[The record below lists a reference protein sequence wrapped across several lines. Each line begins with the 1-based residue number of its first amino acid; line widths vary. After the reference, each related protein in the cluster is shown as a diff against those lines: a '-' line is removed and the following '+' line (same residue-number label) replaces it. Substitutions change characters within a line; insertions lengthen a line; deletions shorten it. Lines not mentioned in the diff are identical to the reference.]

1 MTTLRR
7 SSRRFAQAVAA
18 LGVAAVG
25 SAGCAGATV
34 GTGPATSFPS
44 AGERLDA
51 LIAEPPFDRVHWG
64 VLAVDALSGKPV
76 YELNSDLLFIPA
88 SNMKLPVTV
97 AALGLL
103 GPDYRWETTFFARS
117 LPVDGRLDGDLYLPA
132 GGDPTL
138 GEPFHPSGEDA
149 LRAAVD
155 SLLHAG
161 AAEIS
166 GRLVV
171 DASAWDSTSVPESW
185 MVEDLPVT
193 AGATGGAFAVDRG
206 VLEIRIRGAAR
217 AGEPAVAEWTPRG
230 RDPSP
235 FVVSRVV
242 TAPAGETAELMTS
255 YRPESRRWIV
265 EGRVGAG
272 QELTLRRAAR
282 DPVRLAV
289 STLERVLA
297 DRGIRSGEGAEILWE
312 RAVPLGRRCE
322 SGRIASCAEMLRVA
336 GVPSAPLH
344 EVVAAILGPSQNWM
358 TEQLVRTL
366 GQEKG
371 TRGSWAEGFQIIGEH
386 LERVAGIGPEDV
398 NWEDG
403 SGLSNHNLIS
413 PRALVSLL
421 RHARREPWGEL
432 FRAGLAQ
439 PGVEGTSLA
448 SRLGGLEGRVF
459 AKTGSLSHVNAL
471 SGYLVTSGGR
481 EIVFAILTNGANL
494 PAREVRDR
502 IDALVGALAAG
513 STR

>member
-1 MTTLRR
+1 MR
-7 SSRRFAQAVAA
+7 SFARAVAA
-18 LGVAAVG
+18 LGVTVFG
-25 SAGCAGATV
+25 IAGCAGATV
-34 GTGPATSFPS
+34 GTAPTISFPS
-44 AGERLDA
+44 AAERLDA
-51 LIAEPPFDRVHWG
+51 LVGEPPFDRVHWG
-64 VLAVDALSGKPV
+64 VLAVDALSGEPV
-76 YELNSDLLFIPA
+76 YELNPDLLFIPA

-132 GGDPTL
+132 AGDPTL
-138 GEPFHPSGEDA
+138 GEPFHPSGEEA

-155 SLLHAG
+155 SLLRAG
-161 AAEIS
+161 TTEIS
-166 GRLVV
+166 GRFVV

-230 RDPSP
+230 RDAGEPSP

-242 TAPAGETAELMTS
+242 TAPAGETAEITTS
-255 YRPESRRWIV
+255 YRPESRHWLV

-272 QELTLRRAAR
+272 QQLTLRRAAR

-297 DRGIRSGEGAEILWE
+297 DRGIRSGDRAEILWE
-312 RAVPLGRRCE
+312 RAVPLGQRCE

-366 GQEKG
+366 GREKG
-371 TRGSWAEGFQIIGEH
+371 DHGSWAEGFRVMAEY
-386 LERVAGIGPEDV
+386 LERVAGIRPADV

-439 PGVEGTSLA
+439 PGVQGTTLA
-448 SRLGGLEGRVF
+448 SRLGQLEGRVF
-459 AKTGSLSHVNAL
+459 AKTGSLSHVNSL
-471 SGYLVTSGGR
+471 SGYLFTSGGR

-494 PAREVRDR
+494 PAREVRGR